1 MLISCGP
8 VFLFTRFDFRTVHQW
23 TVIHLS
29 SYSNLCSHDSSPCA
43 DQNTLLTLTIFPFT
57 KSFMPLQSG
66 TESMM
71 FASSTKRC
79 LLGQNDLRSLFVGHD
94 LEYSGD
100 LMFAKARYVSK
111 VSKLSWIGTKIC
123 SVSMP
128 ICYTFALL
136 HSWKHVPRAKLRNSF
151 PPVCWAF
158 ATRNDKEK

>member
-8 VFLFTRFDFRTVHQW
+8 VFHFTRFDFSTVHQW

-29 SYSNLCSHDSSPCA
+29 SYSNLCSHDFSPRA

-79 LLGQNDLRSLFVGHD
+79 LLWQNDWRSLFVGHD
-94 LEYSGD
+94 FEYSGD
-100 LMFAKARYVSK
+100 LMFAKAGYVSK

-136 HSWKHVPRAKLRNSF
+136 HSWNVPRAKLRNSF
-151 PPVCWAF
+151 PPVCYQE
-158 ATRNDKEK
+158 R

>member
-8 VFLFTRFDFRTVHQW
+8 VFHFTRFDFRTVHQW

-29 SYSNLCSHDSSPCA
+29 SYSNLCSHDFSPCA

-57 KSFMPLQSG
+57 KSFMPLQRG

-79 LLGQNDLRSLFVGHD
+79 LLWQNDWRSLFVGHD
-94 LEYSGD
+94 WKYSGD

-136 HSWKHVPRAKLRNSF
+136 HSWNVPRAKLRNSF
-151 PPVCWAF
+151 PPVCYHE
-158 ATRNDKEK
+158 R

>member
-8 VFLFTRFDFRTVHQW
+8 VFHFTRFDFSTVHQW

-29 SYSNLCSHDSSPCA
+29 SYSNLCSHDFSPRA

-79 LLGQNDLRSLFVGHD
+79 LLWQNDWRSLFVGHD
-94 LEYSGD
+94 FEYSGD
-100 LMFAKARYVSK
+100 LMFAKQVTSQKFQNCHESERKYVQWACRSVTLSLFFIHEMYRARNYATVS
-111 VSKLSWIGTKIC
+111 
-123 SVSMP
+123 
-128 ICYTFALL
+128 
-136 HSWKHVPRAKLRNSF
+136 RQ
-151 PPVCWAF
+151 F

>member
-8 VFLFTRFDFRTVHQW
+8 VFHFTRFDFSTVHQW

-29 SYSNLCSHDSSPCA
+29 SYSNLCSHDFSPRA

-79 LLGQNDLRSLFVGHD
+79 LLWQNDWRSLFVGHD
-94 LEYSGD
+94 FEYSGD
-100 LMFAKARYVSK
+100 LMFAKAGYVSK
-111 VSKLSWIGTKIC
+111 VSKLSWIGKYVQWAC
-123 SVSMP
+123 RSVTLSLFFIHEM
-128 ICYTFALL
+128 Y
-136 HSWKHVPRAKLRNSF
+136 RARNYAIVSRQ
-151 PPVCWAF
+151 F